1 MDARPTR
8 SWTLSLRRSERNM
21 RAGNMPVGRAFAEF
35 FLKLVRVKLT
45 TKRQYDKIPF
55 FYLLFETL
63 KRAIFAFRLNI

>member
-1 MDARPTR
+1 
-8 SWTLSLRRSERNM
+8 M

-63 KRAIFAFRLNI
+63 KRAIFALRLNI